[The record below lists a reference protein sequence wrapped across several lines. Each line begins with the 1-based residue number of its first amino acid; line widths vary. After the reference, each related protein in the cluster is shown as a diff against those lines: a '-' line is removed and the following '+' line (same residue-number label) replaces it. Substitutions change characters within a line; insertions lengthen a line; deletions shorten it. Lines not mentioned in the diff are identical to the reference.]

1 MASIFSFRPRIAL
14 SASVLALTLSGCV
27 TPAPAPPSLEKASY
41 AGTFNASLSG
51 DQTFATAWWEQ
62 FGDDTLTALIS
73 QALQNNVSLDIT
85 QANVEIAQAISART
99 RLGQSYSTVSTTSAN
114 LGRPAREGQDIE
126 LSATSAVGASWEY
139 DAFGRI
145 TAQIEAAELG
155 VIAAE
160 ETRRDL
166 SVIIASETAT
176 AYVDLRGSQRRL
188 EVARQNA
195 DAQLEGLELLNTLL
209 ENGRATR
216 LDLERA
222 EAQYRTTLALLPR
235 FEAGA
240 ETALIRLATLLG
252 QPANSPTD
260 PLISLKSSSEDIP
273 EHSGVIITG
282 GIESL
287 IRRRPDIRQA
297 ETLIGQRLAL
307 GEAERARLFPTV
319 TFNADIFA
327 LFSEANDIGD
337 AISIGFG
344 IGPAIRWDGPDLRG
358 VRADID
364 IADAQ
369 TRVAIA
375 TYEQTVLN
383 ALSEVEIAIT
393 EYAREGERRA
403 DLIQAAQSARRA
415 LELARLRFE
424 EGLDDYLDVIDA
436 QRTLLDAE
444 DRLADSRIQTTNRAI
459 AAYRALG
466 GVWETTSTTAQS
478 ETEAS

>member
-155 VIAAE
+155 VISAE

-195 DAQLEGLELLNTLL
+195 DAQLEGLELLNTKIPM
-209 ENGRATR
+209 R
-216 LDLERA
+216 
-222 EAQYRTTLALLPR
+222 RTWLPFVAKIILR
-235 FEAGA
+235 KVL
-240 ETALIRLATLLG
+240 TV
-252 QPANSPTD
+252 
-260 PLISLKSSSEDIP
+260 SSSY
-273 EHSGVIITG
+273 
-282 GIESL
+282 L
-287 IRRRPDIRQA
+287 KN
-297 ETLIGQRLAL
+297 TLI
-307 GEAERARLFPTV
+307 
-319 TFNADIFA
+319 
-327 LFSEANDIGD
+327 
-337 AISIGFG
+337 
-344 IGPAIRWDGPDLRG
+344 
-358 VRADID
+358 
-364 IADAQ
+364 
-369 TRVAIA
+369 
-375 TYEQTVLN
+375 
-383 ALSEVEIAIT
+383 
-393 EYAREGERRA
+393 
-403 DLIQAAQSARRA
+403 
-415 LELARLRFE
+415 
-424 EGLDDYLDVIDA
+424 
-436 QRTLLDAE
+436 
-444 DRLADSRIQTTNRAI
+444 
-459 AAYRALG
+459 
-466 GVWETTSTTAQS
+466 
-478 ETEAS
+478 